1 MADER
6 KVFPVETVLALIFGK
21 GGDNAKNLAS
31 FLTGYTALSTDEEK
45 TVGPFAASWLCR
57 WYPKFMTHE
66 WHEGQ
71 SWDAFVTKVK
81 GLVGDNVSVS
91 PMEGRMKEL
100 VGQVIETVEENAKSL
115 AKQTEAVLLLEKEV
129 KDLRPVREQARE
141 LQKKVDDLE
150 SKAKSMKTEMNGL
163 NRKLSEFEGKVAID
177 HEDLMQNIKDAI
189 KDGLK
194 GLSIGHA
201 VANTIEAASDSSA
214 DAVVESEV
222 EDDFGFGSNSSKD
235 SDGFGF

>member
-1 MADER
+1 MKRD
-6 KVFPVETVLALIFGK
+6 F
-21 GGDNAKNLAS
+21 
-31 FLTGYTALSTDEEK
+31 
-45 TVGPFAASWLCR
+45 
-57 WYPKFMTHE
+57 

-100 VGQVIETVEENAKSL
+100 VGQVIETLEENAKSL

-189 KDGLK
+189 KAWPERSFHRPRCCQHHRSCFRL
-194 GLSIGHA
+194 LSGRCCRKR
-201 VANTIEAASDSSA
+201 S
-214 DAVVESEV
+214 
-222 EDDFGFGSNSSKD
+222 
-235 SDGFGF
+235 